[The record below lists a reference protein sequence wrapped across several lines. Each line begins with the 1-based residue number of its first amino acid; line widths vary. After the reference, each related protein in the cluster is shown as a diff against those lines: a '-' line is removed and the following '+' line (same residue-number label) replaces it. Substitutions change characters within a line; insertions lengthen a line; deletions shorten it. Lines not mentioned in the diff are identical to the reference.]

1 VIISLEPDLFGSYEA
16 ERIAEMK
23 RWMDEFAAWQDW
35 ARRWR
40 GRPEPGS
47 LRGYRDR
54 RAKPTPPVWLEGR
67 CATLSDEDDPLMPG
81 CTQLAE
87 WREENG
93 LGQVRRTR
101 AAAAQQQEEA
111 SKTTFWEHL
120 QVDLLWPAV
129 QWQSSIYGVVGMHMA
144 TTVAGRL
151 QVFTAPG
158 AMLLNMPAR
167 NGTRAWKVAANYGIG
182 YRLLDFRFF
191 GGRPAQLHLN
201 LAKSWIL
208 SDITELVGGRSVD
221 FAGFSV
227 TFKKR

>member
-1 VIISLEPDLFGSYEA
+1 VIISLAPDLFGSYEA
-16 ERIAEMK
+16 ERLAELK
-23 RWMDEFAAWQDW
+23 RWMVEFAAWQDW

-47 LRGYRDR
+47 VWGYRAR
-54 RAKPTPPVWLEGR
+54 RTKPTPPVWLEGR
-67 CATLSDEDDPLMPG
+67 CAALPGDDDPLVPA

-93 LGQVRRTR
+93 PGQVRQSR
-101 AAAAQQQEEA
+101 AAQQQEES
-111 SKTTFWEHL
+111 SKTTFWEHM
-120 QVDLLWPAV
+120 QVDLLWSAV
-129 QWQSSIYGVVGMHMA
+129 QWQSSIYGVVGVHIA
-144 TTVAGRL
+144 TTVSGRF

-158 AMLLNMPAR
+158 AMLLNLPAR

-191 GGRPAQLHLN
+191 GGQPAQLHLT

-208 SDITELVGGRSVD
+208 SDTTELVGGRSVD

-227 TFKKR
+227 TFKKGR